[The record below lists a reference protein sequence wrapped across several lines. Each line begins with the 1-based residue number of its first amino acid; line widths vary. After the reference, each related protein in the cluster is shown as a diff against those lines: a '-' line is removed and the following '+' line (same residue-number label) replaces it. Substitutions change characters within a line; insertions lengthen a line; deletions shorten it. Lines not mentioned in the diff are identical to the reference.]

1 MTRIGGTISTVDA
14 GMAPCTKVRMC
25 GMNIPFCPHNRS
37 ELACGLAHLYLSAVG
52 QLELITW
59 EWTDREYGQRT
70 GWGNVIVE
78 EAEEHKR
85 MFEVE
90 CRGKKRLKSLFFK
103 KWPQAFRWTCCG
115 TDAGM
120 NYGCDHHG
128 SGSRPCTCDF
138 CQ

>member
-1 MTRIGGTISTVDA
+1 MSEDNELFAASDDFLDRTVWEKETGEKTGNSTL
-14 GMAPCTKVRMC
+14 P
-25 GMNIPFCPHNRS
+25 NRYS
-37 ELACGLAHLYLSAVG
+37 RLKSNFV
-52 QLELITW
+52 
-59 EWTDREYGQRT
+59 
-70 GWGNVIVE
+70 VIE

-90 CRGKKRLKSLFFK
+90 CRGKKSLFFK

>member
-1 MTRIGGTISTVDA
+1 M
-14 GMAPCTKVRMC
+14 
-25 GMNIPFCPHNRS
+25 
-37 ELACGLAHLYLSAVG
+37 
-52 QLELITW
+52 
-59 EWTDREYGQRT
+59 
-70 GWGNVIVE
+70 GWGNVVIE

-90 CRGKKRLKSLFFK
+90 CRGKKSLFFK